1 MTHTVPS
8 LLVILNPNLK
18 YNSVIIDRVM
28 KNHDPDLQQP
38 DQRNQKNL
46 KRKKIMKKITWDEIA
61 VHRVRPHVIVTVV
74 VVVLKV
80 PRNRKNRGEDQKNEV
95 KRKIRSQEDENRD
108 KVKDR
113 KRMKEVMT
121 LPAVVLVPTI
131 GKIHQTMTEI
141 QVRTIFCF

>member
-1 MTHTVPS
+1 M
-8 LLVILNPNLK
+8 
-18 YNSVIIDRVM
+18 
-28 KNHDPDLQQP
+28 
-38 DQRNQKNL
+38 
-46 KRKKIMKKITWDEIA
+46 
-61 VHRVRPHVIVTVV
+61 IVTVVVV

-141 QVRTIFCF
+141 QVRFLRVVPSAQKNSKIFRTIKFCRTF